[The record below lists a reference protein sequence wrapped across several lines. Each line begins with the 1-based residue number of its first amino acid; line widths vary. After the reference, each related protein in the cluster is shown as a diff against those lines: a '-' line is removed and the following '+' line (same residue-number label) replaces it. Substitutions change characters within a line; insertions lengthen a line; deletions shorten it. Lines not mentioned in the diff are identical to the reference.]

1 MNIARPLLDRQRP
14 YVVLSAFAVLQN
26 RVSTSHVPEN
36 LMETQHDGLNEED
49 ANDIDD
55 EEMDDDFV
63 NSDDESD
70 SEVNGPTSVE
80 IEDDDVSNVLIGL
93 KRSCMRFQD
102 MQHAFGLRERVWLET
117 QLRRYMRAVGAEVAG
132 RMVYSLG

>member
-1 MNIARPLLDRQRP
+1 M
-14 YVVLSAFAVLQN
+14 SAFAVLQN
-26 RVSTSHVPEN
+26 GESTSHVPEN
-36 LMETQHDGLNEED
+36 LTETQHDGLNEED
-49 ANDIDD
+49 ANDI
-55 EEMDDDFV
+55 
-63 NSDDESD
+63 DDESD

>member
-1 MNIARPLLDRQRP
+1 MNIVRPLLDRRP

-26 RVSTSHVPEN
+26 GESTSHVPEN
-36 LMETQHDGLNEED
+36 LTETQHDGLNEED

-55 EEMDDDFV
+55 EEMDDVDFV

-70 SEVNGPTSVE
+70 SEVNGPTSAE

-93 KRSCMRFQD
+93 KRSCVRFQD

-117 QLRRYMRAVGAEVAG
+117 QLRRYMRVVGAEVAG
-132 RMVYSLG
+132 RMVYTLG